1 MIKALY
7 TSATGMNAQQTV
19 IDNTANN
26 LANVNTNGFKRS
38 QVNFQDLIYVTD
50 RPPGSEAAQGLQIP
64 TGTQVGSGV
73 RVAGTEKI
81 FTAGDLVNTGNSLD
95 IAIEGDG
102 FLQITLPNGE
112 TRYTRDGSLQLNANG
127 NLVNTS
133 GFLVQPQVTI
143 PQEAISV
150 SIGSDG
156 TISVVNAGSSTT
168 STIIGQLTL
177 VRFPNEAGLSS
188 EGNNL
193 YNQTPSSGSPI
204 IATPGLNGTGLL
216 QQGFL
221 EKSNVDV
228 VSEMVNLILAQRAYE
243 FNTRAIRTADD
254 MLSNTTAITR

>member
-19 IDNTANN
+19 VDNTANN

-38 QVNFQDLIYVTD
+38 NVDFQDLIYVTEQA
-50 RPPGSEAAQGLQIP
+50 PGSYAAQGLDQPSGIQI
-64 TGTQVGSGV
+64 GSGV
-73 RVAGTEKI
+73 RVAGTTKI
-81 FTAGDLVNTGNSLD
+81 FTPGDLVNTGNTFD
-95 IAIEGDG
+95 IAITGDG
-102 FLQITLPNGE
+102 FLQINLPNGE
-112 TRYTRDGSLQLNANG
+112 VRYTRDGALALNANG
-127 NLVNTS
+127 NLVNSS

-143 PQEAISV
+143 PQEAMQV

-156 TISVVNAGSSTT
+156 TISVTTAGANGTT
-168 STIIGQLTL
+168 TIIGQLNL

-188 EGNNL
+188 DGRNL
-193 YNQTPSSGSPI
+193 YEQTQSSGAPI
-204 IATPGLNGTGLL
+204 IATPGLNGTGLI

-221 EKSNVDV
+221 ERSNVDV

>member
-38 QVNFQDLIYVTD
+38 QVDFQDLIYVTD

-73 RVAGTEKI
+73 RVAGTTKL
-81 FTAGDLVNTGNSLD
+81 FSNGDLVNTGNSLD
-95 IAIEGDG
+95 VAIEGDG
-102 FLQITLPNGE
+102 FIQITLPSGDL
-112 TRYTRDGSLQLNANG
+112 RYTRDGALRLNSNG
-127 NLVNTS
+127 NLVNAS

-143 PQEAISV
+143 PQEALSV

-156 TISVVNAGSSTT
+156 TISVVTAGSSAT

-188 EGNNL
+188 EGGNL
-193 YNQTPSSGSPI
+193 YNQSPASGSPI

-228 VSEMVNLILAQRAYE
+228 VAEMVNLILAQRAYE

>member
-50 RPPGSEAAQGLQIP
+50 QPPGSEAAQGLQLP
-64 TGTQVGSGV
+64 NGTQVGSGV
-73 RVAGTEKI
+73 RVSGTTKI
-81 FTAGDLVNTGNSLD
+81 FTPGDLVNTGNPLD

-102 FLQITLPNGE
+102 FIQITLPNGE
-112 TRYTRDGSLQLNANG
+112 INYTRDGSLQLNSNG
-127 NLVNTS
+127 NLVSSS
-133 GFLVQPQVTI
+133 GFLVQPQVSI
-143 PQEAISV
+143 PQEAVSV

-156 TISVVNAGSSTT
+156 TVSVVNAGSTTT
-168 STIIGQLTL
+168 STVIGQLTL
-177 VRFPNEAGLSS
+177 VRFPNPAGLSS
-188 EGNNL
+188 QGGNL
-193 YNQTPSSGSPI
+193 YQQTPSSGAPI
-204 IATPGLNGTGLL
+204 IATPGLNGTGLI
-216 QQGFL
+216 QQSFL

-228 VSEMVNLILAQRAYE
+228 VAEMVNLILAQRAYE

-254 MLSNTTAITR
+254 MLSNTAAITR